1 MVEDEYVELTSIELT
16 AVILSPAGNP
26 PTLFLF
32 LSTAGVL
39 KFMEVI
45 TKVPRIPPSVFNDKT
60 PASKRLIFALSKLE
74 PVTKEV
80 IQKTISGIMKVDF
93 AEVLVTF
100 GQLLSYGV
108 VDYKRAFFDKSVQ
121 ILAPTVRVDVSLPAR
136 DKFRRNSKAIVEKL
150 LGDLLNNER
159 FGMSSDEWMVK
170 TLLNDLLGTVVSE
183 VNEKRKYWKKVVNV
197 LQQVP
202 QLSIDSNDGIESLEN
217 LALSLMNDESIQSK
231 PKSNIPKIFVN
242 GKKIPCFPF
251 LSKDRFKEV
260 NAYRLGLLA
269 EVPKEVTDLLLEV
282 QWRGLKYRR
291 AIDDQNPAPAK
302 RLKYSDVFEDVCHN
316 NNILSDPNAMRME
329 EGSTWK

>member
-1 MVEDEYVELTSIELT
+1 M
-16 AVILSPAGNP
+16 
-26 PTLFLF
+26 
-32 LSTAGVL
+32 
-39 KFMEVI
+39 
-45 TKVPRIPPSVFNDKT
+45 
-60 PASKRLIFALSKLE
+60 
-74 PVTKEV
+74 
-80 IQKTISGIMKVDF
+80 
-93 AEVLVTF
+93 
-100 GQLLSYGV
+100 
-108 VDYKRAFFDKSVQ
+108 
-121 ILAPTVRVDVSLPAR
+121 
-136 DKFRRNSKAIVEKL
+136 
-150 LGDLLNNER
+150 
-159 FGMSSDEWMVK
+159 
-170 TLLNDLLGTVVSE
+170 GTVVSE